1 MKRAIVPSALAIA
14 LAGCAPPVD
23 APSLAM
29 RPSEIARET
38 AVSPSSELPTS
49 EPIAS
54 AGTEIDISVRQRIDT
69 AVKRAQDGKAEF
81 EQALGIATG
90 AVGKAR
96 GAAPASDSWIEA
108 QLMVTRLERTREPVT
123 SALAELDVIRR
134 ELEASGL
141 GYTLAP
147 LDRATAAITNINDR
161 QQSALAALSDRLV
174 SR

>member
-1 MKRAIVPSALAIA
+1 MNRAIGPSALVIA
-14 LAGCAPPVD
+14 LAGCAPPID

-38 AVSPSSELPTS
+38 AIAPSAEPTV
-49 EPIAS
+49 S
-54 AGTEIDISVRQRIDT
+54 AGKEIDGSVRQRIDA
-69 AVKRAQDGKAEF
+69 AVKRAQDGRAEF
-81 EQALGIATG
+81 EQSLGIATG

-96 GAAPASDSWIEA
+96 GAAVGSDSWIDA
-108 QLMVTRLERTREPVT
+108 QLTVTRLERTREPAT

-147 LDRATAAITNINDR
+147 LDRATAAITDINDR
-161 QQSALAALSDRLV
+161 QQSALAALSERLV